1 MNLTKSIDFL
11 LDKAGDV
18 IKYRLHKEILK
29 DISKS
34 EEENLLEKVLQT
46 PFFKL
51 VQSYVK
57 PSGYIGN
64 GMHSWDNWRGVRLHE
79 TPLQDGETAAR
90 LLCYYS
96 VPSTHP
102 LIKNF
107 VSAMRDDKIL
117 EKEFSYIPPEVSRYQ
132 TRFVGLKS
140 GFCLMTLIYAMQ
152 AMLGYGD
159 DEYVIPFQ
167 NMSLEAFR
175 SILPL
180 SSLNDIAKTRK
191 SNTKYNYPYIEADT
205 FFPCQYHLETLAY
218 TSKWKTQENVKLMA
232 NALNHYNEITQES
245 VLIHVKIGN
254 RYYAPFPLNMANS
267 PIRAFKPDLI
277 DTITYRR
284 LLTEIAM
291 LGVGD
296 SVDILRQTAE
306 NICDAIDNDS
316 ILQMNFNVPHNKRY
330 SPKSI
335 EFSAAYNDVRLETDY
350 KCKYAFECD
359 LTFWAVQFMYYYN
372 LSKI

>member
-18 IKYRLHKEILK
+18 LKYRLHKEILK

-51 VQSYVK
+51 VQSYAK

-117 EKEFSYIPPEVSRYQ
+117 EKEFSYIPPEVTRYE

-152 AMLGYGD
+152 AMLGYG
-159 DEYVIPFQ
+159 EYVIPFQ

-180 SSLNDIAKTRK
+180 SSLNDIAKVRK
-191 SNTKYNYPYIEADT
+191 SNAKYNYPYIEADT

-218 TSKWKTQENVKLMA
+218 TSKWKTQENRKLMA

-296 SVDILRQTAE
+296 SVNILRQTAE
-306 NICDAIDNDS
+306 NICDAIDNDG
-316 ILQMNFNVPHNKRY
+316 IL
-330 SPKSI
+330 
-335 EFSAAYNDVRLETDY
+335 
-350 KCKYAFECD
+350 
-359 LTFWAVQFMYYYN
+359 
-372 LSKI
+372 